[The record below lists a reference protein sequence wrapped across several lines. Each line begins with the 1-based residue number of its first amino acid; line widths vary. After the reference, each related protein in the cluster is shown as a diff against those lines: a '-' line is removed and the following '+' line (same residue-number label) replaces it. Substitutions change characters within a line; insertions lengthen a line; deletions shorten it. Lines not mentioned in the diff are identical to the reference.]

1 MDTGTGWEVA
11 GFGCREDGC
20 CLPGRALFGW
30 RLTTVPI
37 TIASAII
44 EATGVNKSHTSV
56 GAEHESDPIAELAL
70 DLRCTWTHS
79 TDELWRELEPELW
92 EATRN
97 PWIVLQTVSRDR
109 LQRLRFDQGFRERV
123 GSLLA
128 KQRQIETA
136 EGWFQN
142 SQPGSCFDGVAYFCV
157 EYMLSEALP
166 IYAGGLGNV
175 AGDHLK
181 TASDLG
187 IPVIGIGL
195 LYQQGYFRQEI

>member
-1 MDTGTGWEVA
+1 MVRRRPLRLWSQGRSALRQVRVTFGLMDTGTGWEVA

-30 RLTTVPI
+30 RLTIVPI

-70 DLRCTWTHS
+70 DLRWTWNHS

-97 PWIVLQTVSRDR
+97 PWLVLQTVSRDR
-109 LQRLRFDQGFRERV
+109 LQRLGCDKGFRERV

-128 KQRQIETA
+128 KQRKI
-136 EGWFQN
+136 
-142 SQPGSCFDGVAYFCV
+142 
-157 EYMLSEALP
+157 
-166 IYAGGLGNV
+166 
-175 AGDHLK
+175 
-181 TASDLG
+181 
-187 IPVIGIGL
+187 
-195 LYQQGYFRQEI
+195 